1 MLIGAT
7 LFGDAMYLAT
17 RKNPRKTD
25 RKRSV
30 RHRAKVAA
38 KNKRRRNGLK
48 K

>member
-1 MLIGAT
+1 MLSRAT

-17 RKNPRKTD
+17 RKNPRKTN
-25 RKRSV
+25 RTRSA